1 MAIEARRACG
11 FRKVGGLYLCGSG
24 AGMPCCKLPIM
35 LDVCPTCGHGVR
47 QTRGWT
53 WIDPRPWLRNNCTQ
67 AGGRMLPCPVEN
79 PDQMGERVGLL
90 WIGTAFYRTPAAFIE
105 EGAALG
111 ISRRIVAIPRG
122 FKLGESW
129 IFFAHPH
136 VKQTI
141 DADGKGTWHAGVFR
155 IFKPDR
161 IEKIVT
167 RSESRDADAMEKLAK
182 AGITPI
188 VVPDDDKDHRGSVY
202 DRDLEQP
209 PLPING
215 ADAEHMG
222 APAQ

>member
-11 FRKVGGLYLCGSG
+11 FRKVGGIYLCGSG
-24 AGMPCCKLPIM
+24 TGMPCCKLPIIF
-35 LDVCPTCGHGVR
+35 DVCPTCGHGVK

-53 WIDPRPWLRNNCTQ
+53 WIKPRPWLENQICIEVRY
-67 AGGRMLPCPVEN
+67 GICPAAS
-79 PDQMGERVGLL
+79 PDKLGDRVGLL

-105 EGAALG
+105 EAASLG

-129 IFFAHPH
+129 IFLAHPH

-141 DADGKGTWHAGVFR
+141 DADGKPQWHAGVFR

-182 AGITPI
+182 AGITPVI
-188 VVPDDDKDHRGSVY
+188 VPDDDQDHRGTVY
-202 DRDLEQP
+202 DREREEP
-209 PLPING
+209 PLPLNG
-215 ADAEHMG
+215 AGAEHAG